1 MQKCRKKV
9 KSCLKQVNSNKALAG
24 KVLQSLFTAGVVCVC
39 TFGGDNAAWAQDYN
53 SQYGTDLGGEYENVS
68 VTNES
73 LDGNSNVT
81 IGVSRSAGLTV
92 TDKAVVKIVETGS
105 SVRSSSICRIANDGS
120 GTASLTLKDADIAI
134 VGSKSSVIGFEST
147 AGQHKNTVTGEMN
160 ISVSSK
166 TTAEVSS
173 APKVVA
179 GIDVE
184 GYYSRKTNKAAN
196 SLKARNVKINLGLAA
211 GDKATV
217 NTTGVLTKGSYGNY
231 IGTTEIENAEI
242 VISGSNGQ
250 SNETV
255 RGVWAT
261 QTDTG
266 NTPALGEDISSK
278 QFYDNLTVV
287 TGTYATD
294 MTAYTQNAVQG
305 GSELYG
311 IQADNGAEI
320 SVNDGLLINI
330 DRQARKSGEESNGV
344 TGIEVTTNAAVTGK
358 SLQLDVSSDT
368 GAALGLLAHKYMDDT
383 EGKGRITLGETG
395 GANLIKVTAGG
406 GNARAVVAD
415 AEGVITFKEQT
426 ELAAQSTDYTE
437 TVSALNGG
445 KVVFEDTAVITATG
459 TGYVYGVSTYFYDS
473 SVTEDSSID
482 FQKGVYINAAGGTAI
497 SAAGNSDTSAEGI
510 VTINQGSAAGAN
522 EVVIFGDIESD
533 IKGVVNV
540 NLNTAGSVFNGSTSL
555 YDDGVIKLAVTD
567 GAAWRLTGTSSVTD
581 LKAAAGG
588 KIDLSGD
595 RGAFSTL
602 AIQKLTGTGG
612 SFIVDNDGTDSDK
625 ITVAASDKG
634 IHGITINNIS
644 SLVGKELKPE
654 NTFITVTGDADFVGE
669 TTYGGGIYE
678 YTPVLDSA
686 VAGGQKNWYVR
697 DLDSRVVGDALAV
710 AGANAPLYYAW
721 VNGNGNLHSRLGAL
735 HQNAEQGAWARI
747 FGGKLDGNGFSDK
760 YHTYQVGY
768 DIKAGNWKVGAAYEY
783 TQGNVKGSGSSGEN
797 KIGALSLYGTL
808 QQNDGAAWDIILKH
822 GRIYGDINTF
832 IQYPDSGD
840 YETDATSLSVE
851 YNKRIAQKNGMFFE
865 PQAQFTYGHIN
876 GNSYGTS
883 KNIAV
888 ANEGIDSLVGRLG
901 IAVGKQLEQ
910 GCIYTKVSVLHEFYG
925 DGSASMQ
932 DRNGAALSN
941 DFDYGDT
948 WLEVGIGGNI
958 TLGKNFELYGDV
970 ERSFGGDVTKN
981 WGANVGFRYSF

>member
-9 KSCLKQVNSNKALAG
+9 KSCLKQVSSNKALAG
-24 KVLQSLFTAGVVCVC
+24 KVLQSLFTAGVVYVC
-39 TFGGDNAAWAQDYN
+39 IFGGDNAAWAQDYN

-105 SVRSSSICRIANDGS
+105 SVRSSSICGIANDGS

-160 ISVSSK
+160 ISVSSAA
-166 TTAEVSS
+166 TSGTSS
-173 APKVVA
+173 VPKVVA

-184 GYYSRKTNKAAN
+184 GYYSKANKAAN
-196 SLKARNVKINLGLAA
+196 SLKAKNVKINLGLAA

-266 NTPALGEDISSK
+266 NKPSGTDMSSK
-278 QFYDNLTVV
+278 QSYNNLTVV
-287 TGTYATD
+287 TGTYASD
-294 MTAYTQNAVQG
+294 MTAYTPNAVQG
-305 GSELYG
+305 GSGLYG
-311 IQADNGAEI
+311 IQADNYAVV
-320 SVNDGLLINI
+320 SVKEDLLIDI
-330 DRQARKSGEESNGV
+330 DRQARKSGEENNGVTGIYGYEHGKIDFNRADITLHNDLDASV

-358 SLQLDVSSDT
+358 ALQLTVSSDT
-368 GAALGLLAHKYMDDT
+368 GAALGLLAHKYIDDT

-395 GANLIKVTAGG
+395 GANLIKITAGG

-625 ITVAASDKG
+625 
-634 IHGITINNIS
+634 NNRCR
-644 SLVGKELKPE
+644 
-654 NTFITVTGDADFVGE
+654 F
-669 TTYGGGIYE
+669 
-678 YTPVLDSA
+678 
-686 VAGGQKNWYVR
+686 
-697 DLDSRVVGDALAV
+697 
-710 AGANAPLYYAW
+710 
-721 VNGNGNLHSRLGAL
+721 
-735 HQNAEQGAWARI
+735 
-747 FGGKLDGNGFSDK
+747 
-760 YHTYQVGY
+760 
-768 DIKAGNWKVGAAYEY
+768 
-783 TQGNVKGSGSSGEN
+783 
-797 KIGALSLYGTL
+797 
-808 QQNDGAAWDIILKH
+808 
-822 GRIYGDINTF
+822 
-832 IQYPDSGD
+832 
-840 YETDATSLSVE
+840 
-851 YNKRIAQKNGMFFE
+851 
-865 PQAQFTYGHIN
+865 
-876 GNSYGTS
+876 
-883 KNIAV
+883 
-888 ANEGIDSLVGRLG
+888 
-901 IAVGKQLEQ
+901 
-910 GCIYTKVSVLHEFYG
+910 
-925 DGSASMQ
+925 
-932 DRNGAALSN
+932 
-941 DFDYGDT
+941 
-948 WLEVGIGGNI
+948 
-958 TLGKNFELYGDV
+958 
-970 ERSFGGDVTKN
+970 
-981 WGANVGFRYSF
+981 